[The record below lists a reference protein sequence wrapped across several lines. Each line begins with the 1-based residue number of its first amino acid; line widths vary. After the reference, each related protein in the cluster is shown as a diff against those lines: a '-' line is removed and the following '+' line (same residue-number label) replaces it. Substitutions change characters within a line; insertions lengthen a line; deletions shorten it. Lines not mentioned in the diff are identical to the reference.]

1 MNRIAISGIL
11 AASAALSDAA
21 TLTYIS
27 QQADPNATQETSLTL
42 PSGSGTD
49 WGYWTRGSGGTAGP
63 LSPANTSTDG
73 AIVMTISTYN
83 GGNLRGPTNA
93 TTGAPHSYFDFTNGT
108 PAVLQSSTDLRPT
121 GIFNSQLGTT
131 GANALA
137 GINLNLSG
145 FTQASTIQIWTY
157 GYNSTGTVQAF
168 VNGSTTPI
176 YEATGVTTGNPGNG
190 KTATLYTFDFTPDS
204 TSSSV
209 TFRYFLTGAAAD
221 PDAAHV
227 AIQAVAIS
235 PIPEPAS
242 AFLAALA
249 GLPLLM
255 RRRR

>member
-1 MNRIAISGIL
+1 MIRIAILGSL
-11 AASAALSDAA
+11 AASAALSNAA
-21 TLTYIS
+21 TLTYVS
-27 QQADPNATQETSLTL
+27 QSAAPNATQETSLTL

-49 WGYWTRGSGGTAGP
+49 WGYWNRGSGATAGP
-63 LSPANTSTDG
+63 LAPTNTSTDG
-73 AIVMTISTYN
+73 SIVMSISTYN
-83 GGNLRGPTNA
+83 GGNLRGPTNT

-108 PAVLQSSTDLRPT
+108 PAAAISATDLRPT

-131 GANALA
+131 GATALA

-168 VNGSTTPI
+168 VDGSTTLI
-176 YEATGVTTGNPGNG
+176 YEATGITAGNPGDG
-190 KTATLYTFDFTPDS
+190 KSATLYTFNFTPDS

-209 TFRYFLTGAAAD
+209 TFRYFLTDASVDTG
-221 PDAAHV
+221 AAHV
-227 AIQAVAIS
+227 AFQAVAIS

-242 AFLAALA
+242 ALLSALA